1 MKSLSIII
9 IISSGTE
16 ENIVSEPRIHSKKM
30 GMRIKKMEKEK
41 YVMNILILHLYQN
54 FVTIVTQVKVHCRQ
68 VNNISCSTVI

>member
-30 GMRIKKMEKEK
+30 GMSKKIGEGKIRNEHFD
-41 YVMNILILHLYQN
+41 ITSLSE
-54 FVTIVTQVKVHCRQ
+54 FRDHC
-68 VNNISCSTVI
+68 NAGEGSL

>member
-30 GMRIKKMEKEK
+30 GMRIKNWRRKTRNEHFDITSLSE
-41 YVMNILILHLYQN
+41 
-54 FVTIVTQVKVHCRQ
+54 FRDHC
-68 VNNISCSTVI
+68 NAGEGSL